1 LGDDLLPDVGYCV
14 SRNRIGSEVNMAT
27 LTQTYSPGLDRLIVA
42 RKRESF
48 IDRLIPR
55 RCMIVSTGLILAGLG
70 IPALMV
76 LQLLPCTF
84 LIGLAGFLLAV
95 MGTFMVLFF
104 CGEV

>member
-55 RCMIVSTGLILAGLG
+55 RCMVVSTGLILFGLS
-70 IPALMV
+70 IPFLMAF
-76 LQLLPCTF
+76 QLIPSMFILN
-84 LIGLAGFLLAV
+84 LAGFIISLI
-95 MGTFMVLFF
+95 GSVLWLFLY
-104 CGEV
+104 GEI